1 MIALPTE
8 PNDRLLLAAVAVDDQ
23 AAYKTLFE
31 SYYDRLHRLALLIT
45 RSKEL
50 SEEIVSDVF
59 IALWRNRSNA
69 MDIGNLRVYLY
80 IATRNTAMNYQK
92 KLQKKPIVLLDDLDI
107 DLADPY
113 SNPEQAYITREMD
126 ARIRAAI
133 DALPPRCKMVF
144 KLVKEDGLSYKE
156 AAEVLGLSVGT
167 VDNQLVIAVKK
178 IASALFYRFSPSSRK

>member
-1 MIALPTE
+1 MPSE
-8 PNDRLLLAAVAVDDQ
+8 PNDRILLAAIAADDQ
-23 AAYKTLFE
+23 AAYKMLFE

-59 IALWRNRSNA
+59 IALWRNRA
-69 MDIGNLRVYLY
+69 KALDISNLRVYLY
-80 IATRNTAMNYQK
+80 IATRNTALNYHK
-92 KLQKKPIVLLDDLDI
+92 KLQKKAMLRLDDLEVE
-107 DLADPY
+107 LADPY
-113 SNPEQAYITREMD
+113 ANPEQAFITREMD
-126 ARIRAAI
+126 GRIRAAI

-167 VDNQLVIAVKK
+167 VDNQLVIAIKK
-178 IASALFYRFSPSSRK
+178 IASALFYRFAPANKK

>member
-1 MIALPTE
+1 LPSE
-8 PNDRLLLAAVAVDDQ
+8 PNDRILLAAVAADDQ

-31 SYYDRLHRLALLIT
+31 SYYDRLHRLAFLIT

-50 SEEIVSDVF
+50 SEEIVSDVL
-59 IALWRNRSNA
+59 IALWRNRSHA
-69 MDIGNLRVYLY
+69 LDIANLRVYLY

-92 KLQKKPIVLLDDLDI
+92 KLQKKAIVRLDDLDV

-113 SNPEQAYITREMD
+113 ANPEQAFVTKEMD

-167 VDNQLVIAVKK
+167 VDNQLVIAIKK
-178 IASALFYRFSPSSRK
+178 IASALFYRFSPASKK